1 MSSTLWKIH
10 LPNMSTASFHNIRTL
25 YQVSPFDRDDI
36 QQSIMSGYYDSH
48 SFLGSSFYGNDN
60 LKRAFADAST
70 EFDVGN

>member
-1 MSSTLWKIH
+1 MS
-10 LPNMSTASFHNIRTL
+10 
-25 YQVSPFDRDDI
+25 V
-36 QQSIMSGYYDSH
+36 YYDSH